1 MIQKQFNTIIPLISA
16 DVVKMIVQKKNIS
29 EKEAIM
35 LLYSSKLYEALEK
48 EDTKLWQYSTSMLYS
63 LLEQEW
69 NNGTI
74 HYPDV

>member
-35 LLYSSKLYEALEK
+35 LLYSSKLYEVLEK

-69 NNGTI
+69 DSGTI